1 VVTPHPSFLWKGTID
16 VRVHQDVIRSSRLCQ
31 DGKIRHINVCMLRKL
46 DGTAI
51 STKRLYKDLIANRIT
66 SCRIGNPPE
75 SERGRPA
82 TKATTTDCPRSAG
95 SSDRSVLAM
104 QTMGTF

>member
-1 VVTPHPSFLWKGTID
+1 MSYLSEDHVTD
-16 VRVHQDVIRSSRLCQ
+16 D
-31 DGKIRHINVCMLRKL
+31 CMLRKL

-51 STKRLYKDLIANRIT
+51 KGRTKRLYKDLIANRIT
-66 SCRIGNPPE
+66 INRIGNPPE

-82 TKATTTDCPRSAG
+82 TNATTTDCPRSAG
-95 SSDRSVLAM
+95 SSDRSVLTM

>member
-1 VVTPHPSFLWKGTID
+1 MAKYGISMFVCCLFSLEFFLSCEKVMSYLSEDHVTD
-16 VRVHQDVIRSSRLCQ
+16 D
-31 DGKIRHINVCMLRKL
+31 CMLRKL

-51 STKRLYKDLIANRIT
+51 KGRTKRLYKDLIANRIT
-66 SCRIGNPPE
+66 ISRIGNPPE

-82 TKATTTDCPRSAG
+82 TNATTTDCPRSAG

-104 QTMGTF
+104 QTMGAF